1 MSKKIEK
8 KKEKKQVNKYLSDG
22 KTKICAKCGQRQPV
36 DQFSLDNSSKDKLWR
51 FCRYCEYTRKHT
63 DKPMTRKEWLARKSK
78 PKATKK
84 TTTKKKPKTVK
95 KVAGV
100 ETIADIEKRITE
112 LSSTSSGLNIAN
124 PTKEIKAWAEEQGYG
139 WESANVLYVGKR
151 AE

>member
-1 MSKKIEK
+1 MKKEI
-8 KKEKKQVNKYLSDG
+8 KKEKKQVNKYLSNG
-22 KTKICAKCGQRQPV
+22 KTKICAKCGERQPV

-63 DKPMTRKEWLARKSK
+63 DKPMTRKEWLANKSK

-84 TTTKKKPKTVK
+84 AAGKKKPKTTK

-100 ETIADIEKRITE
+100 ETVADIEKRITE
-112 LSSTSSGLNIAN
+112 LSPTSSGLNIEN

-139 WESANVLYVGKR
+139 WETDHTLYVGKK
-151 AE
+151 AA